1 VKNTFWLFNELYLAI
16 NFQSTALKH
25 PSTRLRQRWLV
36 KWDLEFEPSD
46 TQSET
51 RTWSDRKWGFI
62 CHRSRDSGKTNTHPD
77 TGLHYKL
84 CRICD
89 TRIEASVSYV

>member
-51 RTWSDRKWGFI
+51 RTWSDRKWGFMGKPI
-62 CHRSRDSGKTNTHPD
+62 HTPIRGFTTNCVAYVIRASKLQCHT
-77 TGLHYKL
+77 
-84 CRICD
+84 
-89 TRIEASVSYV
+89 